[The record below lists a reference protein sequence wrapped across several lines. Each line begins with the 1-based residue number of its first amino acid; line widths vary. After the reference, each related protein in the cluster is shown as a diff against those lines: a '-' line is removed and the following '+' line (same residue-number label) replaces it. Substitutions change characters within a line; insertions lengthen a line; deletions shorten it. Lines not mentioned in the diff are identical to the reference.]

1 MRGIRTT
8 TAILL
13 AVAALAGC
21 AKKAPP
27 PPGEG
32 PPPGGRPGAIYQR
45 GEASW
50 YGNEFH
56 GRRAASGE
64 VFDQWAM
71 TAAHRTLPFQT
82 WVRVRNVANGK
93 TVDVRITD
101 RGPFIHGRIIDLSR
115 GSARVIDLERMGV
128 ARVELRLLGKRAS
141 PPLERPDSPM
151 PDPAME
157 EVDPH
162 EGLFDVQVGAFSER
176 ERAFHLRDNLAR
188 EYKGVH
194 IVRFQEFYRVRIGPF
209 DTRSKADSLKLH
221 LEVQRY
227 RPFVVRH
234 DPEEERTD

>member
-8 TAILL
+8 AAILV

-27 PPGEG
+27 PPGKG
-32 PPPGGRPGAIYQR
+32 PSPGGRPGEIFQR

-56 GRRAASGE
+56 GRKTASGE
-64 VFDQWAM
+64 VYDQWAM

-82 WVRVRNVANGK
+82 WVRVENTANGK

-101 RGPFIHGRIIDLSR
+101 RGPFIHGRVIDLSR

-128 ARVELRLLGKRAS
+128 ARVELRLLGRRAS
-141 PPLERPDSPM
+141 PPQERPDP
-151 PDPAME
+151 PLV

-162 EGLFDVQVGAFSER
+162 KGLFDVQTGAFTDPG
-176 ERAFHLRDNLAR
+176 RARKQRDRLKR
-188 EYKGVH
+188 DYKGVH
-194 IVRFQEFYRVRIGPF
+194 IVRFGEFYRVRIGPF
-209 DTRSKADSLKLH
+209 DKRSEADSLKLH
-221 LEVQRY
+221 LELQRY
-227 RPFVVRH
+227 KPFVVRH